1 MEFIF
6 VSREGVDFVNMQE
19 MTRLMEGLKKMG
31 LTEKQIY
38 EFLLYIESGNEKYEP
53 KKIIVD
59 E

>member
-1 MEFIF
+1 M
-6 VSREGVDFVNMQE
+6 NMQE

-53 KKIIVD
+53 KILIIN
-59 E
+59 